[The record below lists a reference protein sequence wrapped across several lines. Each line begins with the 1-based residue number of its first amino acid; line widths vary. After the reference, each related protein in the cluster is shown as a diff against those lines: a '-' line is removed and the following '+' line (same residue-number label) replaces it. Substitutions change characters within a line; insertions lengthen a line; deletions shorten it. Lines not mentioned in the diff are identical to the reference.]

1 MRNKS
6 LRGIT
11 SIRQKIS
18 VTGGAIPLRRPDLE
32 EQSTLQYE
40 HFPILGLA
48 EPKENSLQ
56 AILGEY
62 ESEVLIPLSGEI
74 EQLLSDR
81 CGDVLE
87 FWIAQLE

>member
-1 MRNKS
+1 M
-6 LRGIT
+6 
-11 SIRQKIS
+11 
-18 VTGGAIPLRRPDLE
+18 
-32 EQSTLQYE
+32 
-40 HFPILGLA
+40 LGLA
-48 EPKENSLQ
+48 EPKEHSLQ